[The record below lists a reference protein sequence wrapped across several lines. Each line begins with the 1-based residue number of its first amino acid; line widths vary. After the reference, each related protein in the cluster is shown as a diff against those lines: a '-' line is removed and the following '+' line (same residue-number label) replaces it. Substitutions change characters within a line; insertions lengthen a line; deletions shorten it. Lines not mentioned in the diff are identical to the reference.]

1 MRRKGA
7 ATLLMVSMAAS
18 LLAGCGAKES
28 SQPTTAAVQ
37 DTKAAENKTA
47 ESKTAEKE
55 ETEKAAEA
63 TVFPKGTVTFYMNG
77 NPQYR
82 QQYFET
88 WLDNHR
94 DIAPEVSVEFVQVE
108 SNADAREKITM
119 TSLAG
124 AVEDLPD
131 AVFLDR
137 LNLMDLVQAGLLVDE
152 TDFLE
157 PFVEKMVD
165 GAVTDGMV
173 SGRMYGLPDS
183 VRPQLLMY
191 NKEIFDKYGV
201 DPEQMSTM
209 DGYIEAGRQLKEK
222 SSGEVYLSWIGS
234 NNMTWKCWGRRG
246 LMPQANAKVWDD
258 DGNVIIGSDE
268 GTKTA
273 LGALDTMYSEG
284 LLMRVEMYDP
294 ALYDAV
300 NSQKIATFDIGAY
313 WDEFMRQNC
322 QAVAGQW
329 RIMSAPVF
337 DSVGRAGAPVSSYLC
352 VLEKGK
358 DGVYKELVEQMW
370 KDFTFDKESKEA
382 WVKSMEEQNAP
393 YTNPISLELLEDD
406 FWKEPSDYYGGQSFR
421 EWEALTLKNGA
432 DNMVVTPQDAEGD
445 EIISAEIEKYVAGDQ
460 TMEEAIANMDKNLKA
475 KIGKAEI
482 VK

>member
-1 MRRKGA
+1 MRSKNLVALG
-7 ATLLMVSMAAS
+7 
-18 LLAGCGAKES
+18 LAVALCLTGCGGG
-28 SQPTTAAVQ
+28 T
-37 DTKAAENKTA
+37 KTA
-47 ESKTAEKE
+47 ETTGAGAETTGQAAPESKA
-55 ETEKAAEA
+55 ETESPSSEA
-63 TVFPKGTVTFYMNG
+63 KVYPAGTVTFYMNG
-77 NPQYR
+77 NPQFR

-88 WLDNHR
+88 WLENHR
-94 DIAPEVSVEFVQVE
+94 DVAPEVSVEFVQVE

-119 TSLAG
+119 TALSG

-131 AVFLDR
+131 AVFLER

-152 TDFLE
+152 TEFLT
-157 PFVEKMVD
+157 PLAEKMVD
-165 GAVTDGMV
+165 GALTEGMV
-173 SGRMYGLPDS
+173 SGKMYGLPDS

-191 NKEIFDKYGV
+191 NKEIFDKYEI
-201 DPEQMSTM
+201 DPASMDTI

-222 SSGEVYLSWIGS
+222 SGGETYLSWIGS

-246 LMPQANAKVWDD
+246 LMPQANAKVWDEE
-258 DGNVIIGSDE
+258 GNVIIGSDE
-268 GTKTA
+268 GTKLA

-294 ALYDAV
+294 ALYDAI

-322 QAVAGQW
+322 QATAGQW
-329 RIMSAPVF
+329 RVMSAPAF
-337 DSVGRAGAPVSSYLC
+337 KEVGKAGAPVSSYMC
-352 VLEKGK
+352 IVEKGE
-358 DGVYKELVEQMW
+358 DSVYKELIEQMW
-370 KDFTFDKESKEA
+370 YDFTFDTESRQA
-382 WVKSMEEQNAP
+382 WVNSMEEQNAP
-393 YTNPISLELLEDD
+393 YTNPISLEMLEDD

-421 EWEALTLKNGA
+421 EWEGLTLQNGA
-432 DNMVVTPQDAEGD
+432 NNMIVTAQDAEGD

-482 VK
+482 VD